1 MIGCNVMMI
10 PMSDD
15 KDSGD
20 SVERHAPKLVFSPV
34 MSSKLEPFE
43 IRKDTHS
50 HRICMV
56 LHSGNPN

>member
-43 IRKDTHS
+43 IKKGHT
-50 HRICMV
+50 
-56 LHSGNPN
+56 LP